1 VAKLHVRLDLHS
13 LLPRFVLV
21 ESAKAA
27 EPHPC
32 RASLRGRQSRRDRHL

>member
-1 VAKLHVRLDLHS
+1 VRLDLHS

-27 EPHPC
+27 
-32 RASLRGRQSRRDRHL
+32 DRLFPGAFWPTFLFRSIREAFLKEG